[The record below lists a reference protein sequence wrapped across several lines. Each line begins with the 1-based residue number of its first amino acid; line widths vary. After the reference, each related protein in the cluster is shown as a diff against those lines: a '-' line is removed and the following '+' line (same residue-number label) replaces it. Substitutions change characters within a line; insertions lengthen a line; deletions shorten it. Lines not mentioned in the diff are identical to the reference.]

1 MLARFTLEQMPRVCY
16 AIAYI
21 QMDGKPRSLE
31 EESVV
36 RLESLTAAEARDA
49 IDDLTL
55 VLRDAVASGVSLGF
69 AMPLDESAVRR
80 YWQDVMGQIE
90 AGSRILLV
98 ARAEDG
104 TLVGSAQLN
113 LATTPNSRHR
123 AEVQKVCVLR
133 SARGQGIGTQ
143 LMRAI
148 EAAAQAAG
156 RTLLVLD
163 TRKGGMA
170 EGLYRKLGYLE
181 GGVIPGYARTVDG
194 TLVAAAF
201 FYRTLA

>member
-1 MLARFTLEQMPRVCY
+1 MAL
-16 AIAYI
+16 I
-21 QMDGKPRSLE
+21 Q
-31 EESVV
+31 
-36 RLESLTAAEARDA
+36 SLTAAEARNALDE
-49 IDDLTL
+49 LTL

-69 AMPLDESAVRR
+69 VAPLDESTVRH
-80 YWQDVMGQIE
+80 YWQDVMAQIE
-90 AGSRILLV
+90 LGSRILLV

-113 LATTPNSRHR
+113 LATAPNGRHR

-133 SARGQGIGTQ
+133 SARAKGIGTL
-143 LMRAI
+143 LMRSI
-148 EAAAQAAG
+148 EAAAQEVG

-170 EGLYRKLGYLE
+170 EGLYRKLGYIE

-194 TLVAAAF
+194 TLVAEAF

>member
-1 MLARFTLEQMPRVCY
+1 MSGYRTFVTQSRISRWMV
-16 AIAYI
+16 
-21 QMDGKPRSLE
+21 SLE
-31 EESVV
+31 RWRKNLVA
-36 RLESLTAAEARDA
+36 RIESLTAAEAHDA

-55 VLRDAVASGVSLGF
+55 VLRDAIASGVSLGF
-69 AMPLDESAVRR
+69 VTPLDESTVRH
-80 YWQDVMGQIE
+80 YWQDVMAQIE

-133 SARGQGIGTQ
+133 SARGQGIATQ

-163 TRKGGMA
+163 TRKGGIA
-170 EGLYRKLGYLE
+170 EGLYRKLGYIE

-194 TLVAAAF
+194 TLVAEAF

>member
-1 MLARFTLEQMPRVCY
+1 L
-16 AIAYI
+16 
-21 QMDGKPRSLE
+21 
-31 EESVV
+31 VV
-36 RLESLTAAEARDA
+36 RIESLTAAEARDT

-69 AMPLDESAVRR
+69 VTPLDESTVCH
-80 YWQDVMGQIE
+80 YWQGVMAQIA

-98 ARAEDG
+98 ARTEDG
-104 TLVGSAQLN
+104 ALVGSAQLN
-113 LATTPNSRHR
+113 LATAPNSRHR

-133 SARGQGIGTQ
+133 SVRNQGIGTQ

-156 RTLLVLD
+156 RSLLVLD
-163 TRKGGMA
+163 TRKGGIA
-170 EGLYRKLGYLE
+170 EGLYRKLGYIE

-194 TLVAAAF
+194 TLVAEAF